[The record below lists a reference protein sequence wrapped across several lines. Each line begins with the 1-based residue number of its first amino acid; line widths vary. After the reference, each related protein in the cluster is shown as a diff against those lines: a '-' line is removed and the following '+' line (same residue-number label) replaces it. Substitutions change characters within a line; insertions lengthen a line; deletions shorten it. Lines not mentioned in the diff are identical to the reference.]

1 MFADSLVDRPPS
13 DARIVAAVR
22 AAQNVD
28 RRAIQEPVPAE
39 MLGSQYDRGR
49 EAFNSPAAERRHC
62 FRDSKRVVLRGR
74 FGAPCTSSA
83 LRHGD
88 KVDVAAADGSP
99 SAPWVSKPVPEP
111 GAPSAHPNIPNS
123 RRGRIAS
130 PHVQGREMDV
140 FIGIDVSK
148 DRLDVC
154 IRPSGETF
162 TVTRDGEGL
171 ERLGERLCAL
181 APQLVVMEATG
192 GYETVVASTLAAAH
206 LPLAVVNPRQIRDF
220 ARATGK
226 LAKTHRLDAAAIAHF
241 AEAIRP
247 PARPIA
253 DPQAQALGELVA
265 RRRQVIEMMVA
276 ERNRRRRANQRR
288 VLRAID
294 RHLELLQ
301 SELSDLEGDIDGA
314 IRNTPAWQADAD
326 LLASVP
332 GIGPATLRTL
342 IAELPELGTLDR
354 RKIAALV
361 GVAPINRDSGTLRGR
376 RTIAGGRASV
386 RSALFMAALVASRAN
401 PVIAAH
407 YKKLGAAGKTGKQ
420 ALTACIRKL
429 IVILNAILLD
439 RKPWQPA

>member
-1 MFADSLVDRPPS
+1 
-13 DARIVAAVR
+13 
-22 AAQNVD
+22 
-28 RRAIQEPVPAE
+28 
-39 MLGSQYDRGR
+39 
-49 EAFNSPAAERRHC
+49 
-62 FRDSKRVVLRGR
+62 
-74 FGAPCTSSA
+74 
-83 LRHGD
+83 
-88 KVDVAAADGSP
+88 
-99 SAPWVSKPVPEP
+99 
-111 GAPSAHPNIPNS
+111 
-123 RRGRIAS
+123 
-130 PHVQGREMDV
+130 
-140 FIGIDVSK
+140 
-148 DRLDVC
+148 
-154 IRPSGETF
+154 
-162 TVTRDGEGL
+162 
-171 ERLGERLCAL
+171 
-181 APQLVVMEATG
+181 
-192 GYETVVASTLAAAH
+192 

-226 LAKTHRLDAAAIAHF
+226 LAKTDRLDAAAIAHF

-247 PARPIA
+247 PVRPIA

-407 YKKLGAAGKTGKQ
+407 YKKLRAAGKTGKQ

-429 IVILNAILLD
+429 IVILNAILRD